1 MAGIAGLLSGKA
13 SDLANAL
20 RTNTLNDAQQGLAN
34 KFNAASIL
42 SGNAQTYAGN
52 VGTYGSGA
60 ANALNNVTTAQG
72 NSGFNKFLG
81 GLGSG
86 LGSGISAGLTGGLGT
101 ALSGLGT
108 AGSASKAINPYKISS
123 GGSVFSGSLF

>member
-1 MAGIAGLLSGKA
+1 MRDYSRVRLP
-13 SDLANAL
+13 DLANSL

-60 ANALNNVTTAQG
+60 ANALNNVTSAQS
-72 NSGFNKFLG
+72 NSFLNQFG
-81 GLGSG
+81 KGLGSG
-86 LGSGISAGLTGGLGT
+86 LGGGLGSLAT
-101 ALSGLGT
+101 AASAEVLVRHSAVQPSQQHHRLRWFKIMD
-108 AGSASKAINPYKISS
+108 GSR
-123 GGSVFSGSLF
+123 